1 MADDELYVVPGRWLK
16 DMERV
21 RRKVDNMTL
30 GGRVEFSNTPTSISG
45 YVRPSPPTTAKAP
58 ATEWFWAELTGESD
72 GAYSWKKLVADGGE
86 LVESNPLIQDTNHSA
101 RELNGKEGLEDGT
114 KVQMWRAGVTGDP
127 PQVQYLFIVG
137 GVTEGKMFPV
147 LVTKTG
153 GDAGDLSEQCSFV
166 YAVYDLDSNL
176 LSYDTSPVWARPAK
190 GKMVPAVRGIAYRH
204 NGDLVL
210 FQVDEVPDLGECPD
224 EEE

>member
-58 ATEWFWAELTGESD
+58 ATEWFWAELTGEAT
-72 GAYSWKKLVADGGE
+72 GLYSWKKLVPVDGV
-86 LVESNPLIQDTNHSA
+86 LVDSDPLIEDETHSA
-101 RELNGKEGLEDGT
+101 AEINGKEGIANGT
-114 KVQMWRAGVTGDP
+114 KVQMWHAGAASGSP
-127 PQVQYLFIVG
+127 RYLFVVG
-137 GVTEGKMFPV
+137 GGADGLFPV

-153 GDAGDLSEQCSFV
+153 GSAGDRDNQCSFIYTV
-166 YAVYDLDSNL
+166 KDLDNNVL
-176 LSYDTSPVWARPAK
+176 VTGAAPVWARPAK
-190 GKMVPAVRGIAYRH
+190 GKMIEATRGLAYVK
-204 NGDLVL
+204 GDFVL
-210 FQVDEVPDLGECPD
+210 FQVDEVPDLGQCPD